1 MRQIGLA
8 VVLALSLFVALLDV
22 EAQQRNNPRI
32 GVIAGG
38 TRELQIPWD
47 AAFRDGLQ
55 SAGYVEG
62 RNITIE
68 WRYFDGRTESY
79 TEHAAE
85 LVRLKVDVIVAGS
98 QPGIDGAKKATSTIP
113 IIMVLAAADPVR
125 RGFAS
130 SLGRPGDNVT
140 GFWPQTPEVIA
151 KRLQLL
157 LEVAPKTSR
166 VAVLWDPAFVGLEEQ
181 LQATQRA
188 AEKLGVHPQVIGAPN
203 PNDLDSA
210 FAAMGQQRAQA
221 VFVIGSV
228 MHTLHRS
235 RIAQL
240 ARDRRLPSGCLLREY
255 AEAGCLMSYS
265 PALADLWRRS
275 AGYVAKILRGARPGD
290 LPIEQPTK
298 FDLVINLKTA
308 KALGLTIPQTLLLR
322 ADQVIE

>member
-1 MRQIGLA
+1 MRRFGLPIA
-8 VVLALSLFVALLDV
+8 LALSLFVALLGV

-32 GVIAGG
+32 GVISAG

-55 SAGYVEG
+55 SAGYVDG
-62 RNITIE
+62 RDITIE

-79 TEHAAE
+79 TEHAAD
-85 LVRLKVDVIVAGS
+85 LVRLKVDVIVAGN

-113 IIMVLAAADPVR
+113 IVMVLAAADPVR

-130 SLGRPGDNVT
+130 SLARPGGNVT

-166 VAVLWDPAFVGLEEQ
+166 VAMLWDPAFVGLEEQ
-181 LQATQRA
+181 VQATQLA
-188 AEKLGVHPQVIGAPN
+188 AEKLGVHLQDIGAPR
-203 PNDLDSA
+203 PNDFDNA
-210 FAAMGQQRAQA
+210 FAAMGQHRAQA
-221 VFVIGSV
+221 VFVIGSA
-228 MHTLHRS
+228 MHYLHRS

-240 ARDRRLPSGCLLREY
+240 AKDRRLPSGCLLRGY
-255 AEAGCLMSYS
+255 AEEGCLMSYS
-265 PALADLWRRS
+265 PAFADLWRQS

-298 FDLVINLKTA
+298 FELVINMKTA